1 MSRLRLLWNSL
12 RFHWRM
18 HAGTAG
24 GTALAA
30 AILTGALLVGDSAD
44 YSLRSYAL
52 ARLGSIHYAI
62 ESRSGFFSEAFVA
75 ELRERVA
82 ARTVPV
88 LTLPGMVLAG
98 DGSDTRQINQAT
110 VIGVSPE
117 FQELEPNATVSPGEH
132 EAVLNERLAE
142 ALGVQTG
149 DRVAL
154 RILKPGLLP
163 RDAPLSS
170 RAGDSTVRALCT
182 VTAVL
187 PDSGLGRFSL
197 SPAQTAP
204 YNAFVD
210 LGWLQALLE
219 LEGRVNLALV
229 GEGVEQAP
237 LEDAMKAVWRPEQ
250 VGLTLRT
257 QPGGVIQL
265 ETDRIYLR
273 PAVADA
279 ARSLPG
285 ARGTLSY
292 LVNSISR
299 GSRSTPYSFAT
310 AGPVPDDMRDDQA
323 VINRWLADT
332 LDAKP
337 GDEVVV
343 RYFEFTSSNQFIER
357 ARTFSVHSIVEMPE
371 LAMERDLMPQFPGLT
386 DVERCEDWDIGMP
399 LDQERLSDE
408 ANEAYWNDFGPTPKF
423 LCTLAAG
430 QAMWG
435 NRYGDVMAVRLN
447 AGLISERALIDALC
461 RRVTPAEAGL
471 ALLPVRQQAFEA
483 VEQAID
489 LGGLFLGMS
498 FFLIVAALIL
508 TALLFVF
515 GVQHRAAEMGVL
527 LALGFRAGQVRTL
540 FLLESSMSAL
550 AGALIGA
557 AAGTLYTRG
566 LLYGLSHY
574 WQGAVAHTRLLY
586 HAAPGSLLV
595 GGGAS
600 LLCALAALGLAMWRQ
615 TNHAPRD
622 LLTMDFSQEALS
634 ETTRRR
640 RVPDGLLPLTFFVA
654 ALVLIGSALASESL
668 NVALIF
674 FAAGALL
681 LVAGVGAFR
690 WLLRRMSSPDSIQ
703 RLTFL
708 SLAFENAAR
717 RRGRSLSV
725 AALLATG
732 AFLVLAVSSMRMD
745 VTANADR
752 RSSGTGGFELY
763 AETTLPLPE
772 NPAGSLRA
780 EDTAIVALRVQD
792 GDDASCLNLN
802 RAQSPRL
809 LGVNPDE
816 LTALRAFLPE
826 HAQDD
831 LWSLLTM
838 ELRDG
843 AVPALVGDSDT
854 ALWGLQKKTGIE
866 NGDDLIYRD
875 DDGNEMAVKLVGRL
889 PMRLSV
895 FQGTILI
902 SDAWFTRLF
911 PSEAGFRAFLVDTP
925 PDQADSIAAALNKT
939 FEREGMNAEPA
950 PERLL
955 RFYAVESTYLAMFLV
970 LGGLGMVLGSA
981 ALGIVVLRNL
991 FERRSEIAML
1001 RAVGF
1006 DQRALLRLF
1015 LMEYLVLFG
1024 AGVAIGGAAAAMAM
1038 LPAAASAGTS
1048 SPIGLQALI
1057 FAAVA
1062 LTGIV
1067 CIVFAVRAGIGREDF
1082 AALRTE

>member
-1 MSRLRLLWNSL
+1 M
-12 RFHWRM
+12 
-18 HAGTAG
+18 
-24 GTALAA
+24 
-30 AILTGALLVGDSAD
+30 
-44 YSLRSYAL
+44 
-52 ARLGSIHYAI
+52 
-62 ESRSGFFSEAFVA
+62 
-75 ELRERVA
+75 
-82 ARTVPV
+82 
-88 LTLPGMVLAG
+88 
-98 DGSDTRQINQAT
+98 
-110 VIGVSPE
+110 
-117 FQELEPNATVSPGEH
+117 
-132 EAVLNERLAE
+132 
-142 ALGVQTG
+142 
-149 DRVAL
+149 
-154 RILKPGLLP
+154 
-163 RDAPLSS
+163 
-170 RAGDSTVRALCT
+170 
-182 VTAVL
+182 
-187 PDSGLGRFSL
+187 
-197 SPAQTAP
+197 
-204 YNAFVD
+204 
-210 LGWLQALLE
+210 
-219 LEGRVNLALV
+219 
-229 GEGVEQAP
+229 
-237 LEDAMKAVWRPEQ
+237 
-250 VGLTLRT
+250 
-257 QPGGVIQL
+257 
-265 ETDRIYLR
+265 
-273 PAVADA
+273 
-279 ARSLPG
+279 
-285 ARGTLSY
+285 
-292 LVNSISR
+292 
-299 GSRSTPYSFAT
+299 
-310 AGPVPDDMRDDQA
+310 
-323 VINRWLADT
+323 
-332 LDAKP
+332 
-337 GDEVVV
+337 
-343 RYFEFTSSNQFIER
+343 
-357 ARTFSVHSIVEMPE
+357 
-371 LAMERDLMPQFPGLT
+371 
-386 DVERCEDWDIGMP
+386 
-399 LDQERLSDE
+399 
-408 ANEAYWNDFGPTPKF
+408 
-423 LCTLAAG
+423 
-430 QAMWG
+430 
-435 NRYGDVMAVRLN
+435 
-447 AGLISERALIDALC
+447 
-461 RRVTPAEAGL
+461 
-471 ALLPVRQQAFEA
+471 
-483 VEQAID
+483 
-489 LGGLFLGMS
+489 
-498 FFLIVAALIL
+498 
-508 TALLFVF
+508 
-515 GVQHRAAEMGVL
+515 
-527 LALGFRAGQVRTL
+527 
-540 FLLESSMSAL
+540 
-550 AGALIGA
+550 
-557 AAGTLYTRG
+557 
-566 LLYGLSHY
+566 
-574 WQGAVAHTRLLY
+574 
-586 HAAPGSLLV
+586 
-595 GGGAS
+595 
-600 LLCALAALGLAMWRQ
+600 
-615 TNHAPRD
+615 
-622 LLTMDFSQEALS
+622 
-634 ETTRRR
+634 
-640 RVPDGLLPLTFFVA
+640 PDGLLPLTFFVA

-780 EDTAIVALRVQD
+780 KDTAIVALRVQD

-838 ELRDG
+838 DLRDG

-875 DDGNEMAVKLVGRL
+875 DDGNEVAVKLVGRL

-911 PSEAGFRAFLVDTP
+911 PSEAGFRAFLIDTP

-939 FEREGMNAEPA
+939 FEREGMNVEPA

>member
-1 MSRLRLLWNSL
+1 MSMLRLVWNGL

-24 GTALAA
+24 GIALAA

-44 YSLRSYAL
+44 YSLRTYAL

-62 ESRSGFFSEAFVA
+62 ESRSGFFSEAYVTG
-75 ELRERVA
+75 LREQMP
-82 ARTVPV
+82 ARAVPV
-88 LTLPGMVLAG
+88 LTLPGMALAG
-98 DGSDTRQINQAT
+98 DGSDTRQINQAN
-110 VIGVSPE
+110 VIGISPE
-117 FQELEPNATVSPGEH
+117 FEELEPNAAVSPGEH
-132 EAVLNERLAE
+132 EAALNERLAE

-149 DRVAL
+149 DHVAL

-182 VTAVL
+182 ISAVL
-187 PDSGLGRFSL
+187 PDTGLGRFSL

-204 YNAFVD
+204 YNAFVNLD
-210 LGWLQALLE
+210 WLQTLLE
-219 LEGRVNLALV
+219 LEGRINLTLV
-229 GEGVEQAP
+229 GEGVEQAA
-237 LEDAMKAVWRPEQ
+237 LEDAMKTAWRPEQ

-257 QPGGVIQL
+257 HTGGVIQL

-273 PAVADA
+273 PAVAEA
-279 ARSLPG
+279 ALSLPG

-292 LVNSISR
+292 LVNSISC
-299 GSRSTPYSFAT
+299 GPRSTPYSFAT
-310 AGPVPDDMRDDQA
+310 AGPVPDDMRDDQV

-332 LDAKP
+332 LNAKP

-343 RYFEFTSSNQFIER
+343 RYFEFTSSNQFVER
-357 ARTFSVHSIVEMPE
+357 SRTFSVHSIVEMPE

-399 LDQERLSDE
+399 LDQDQLSDE

-435 NRYGDVMAVRLN
+435 NRYGDLMAVRLN
-447 AGLISERALIDALC
+447 AGLTSESAIIDALC
-461 RRVTPAEAGL
+461 RRVTPGEAGL
-471 ALLPVRQQAFEA
+471 TLLPVRQQAFDA

-515 GVQHRAAEMGVL
+515 GVQHRAGEMGVL
-527 LALGFRAGQVRTL
+527 LALGFRPLQVRLL
-540 FLLESSMSAL
+540 FLFESSASAL

-566 LLYGLSHY
+566 LIFGLSHY
-574 WQGAVAHTRLLY
+574 WQGAVAHTRILY
-586 HAAPGSLLV
+586 HAAPGSLLA

-600 LLCALAALGLAMWRQ
+600 LLCALAAIGLAMWRQ

-622 LLTMDFSQEALS
+622 LLTMDFSQETLS
-634 ETTRRR
+634 VMTRRR
-640 RVPDGLLPLTFFVA
+640 HVPDWLLPLASFVV
-654 ALVLIGSALASESL
+654 ALALIGSALNSESP

-674 FAAGALL
+674 FTAGAFL

-690 WLLRRMSSPDSIQ
+690 WFLRRMSSPDSIQ
-703 RLTFL
+703 RLTFR

-732 AFLVLAVSSMRMD
+732 AFLILAVSSMRMD
-745 VTANADR
+745 VTANADK

-772 NPAGSLRA
+772 NPSNTFRT
-780 EDTAIVALRVQD
+780 EDTAIVALRVRE

-816 LTALRAFLPE
+816 LAALRAFLPE
-826 HAQDD
+826 GTQDD
-831 LWSLLTM
+831 LWPLLTI
-838 ELRDG
+838 ELHDG

-866 NGDDLIYRD
+866 NGDVLIYRD
-875 DDGNEMAVKLVGRL
+875 DDGNEVTVRLVGRL
-889 PMRLSV
+889 PMRVSV
-895 FQGTILI
+895 FQGSILI

-925 PDQADSIAAALNKT
+925 PDRADAIAAALNKT
-939 FEREGMNAEPA
+939 FEREGMDAEPA
-950 PERLL
+950 PQRLL

-1006 DQRALLRLF
+1006 DQ
-1015 LMEYLVLFG
+1015 
-1024 AGVAIGGAAAAMAM
+1024 
-1038 LPAAASAGTS
+1038 
-1048 SPIGLQALI
+1048 QA
-1057 FAAVA
+1057 
-1062 LTGIV
+1062 
-1067 CIVFAVRAGIGREDF
+1067 
-1082 AALRTE
+1082 